1 MLQAQLNSEKRTLQ
15 ELKQVYQQALKDCE
29 KKIRELSART
39 DMENLQT
46 IIYQKRYQEA
56 LKGQLEGVMAT
67 LQSNSYATVS
77 DYLARC
83 YQDGYI
89 GVMYDIHGQG
99 VPIIMPMDQ
108 KAIVKAIQTD
118 SKISKGLYS
127 RLGEDVQSLKTS
139 IRAELSRGISNGSSW
154 NEVAGKLGKSF
165 KSTAFSKAYN
175 NSMRIVRTEGH
186 RVQVQSARDA
196 QQAAKGKGADVL
208 KQWDATLDGDTR
220 PTHRQLDGQSRELDE
235 PFEADGKQADA
246 PGMFGDP
253 AEDCNCRCAV
263 LQRARWALDEAELD
277 MLQDR
282 AAFFLLDKSENFE
295 DFKSKYLQLPD
306 NADTMDINTDVRS
319 QLQLIKDRLSGNR
332 ASLDDL
338 KEAGQI
344 VKCHI
349 GEYQATD
356 AEKEYSDAYSQVLDM
371 SKLIRQGKMSSSSDE
386 YIKAYIR
393 WKDAEKNVQGLE
405 EKRARWLSNALSD
418 IREMGTSGIESDV
431 SAHLNNSRSAT
442 RKYVENAYS
451 IYPREWVEKSIIKGK
466 LTPKKA
472 KRGYYSEWDEE
483 IAISGEGGKAFK
495 TSIHELGHR
504 FERAVPE
511 IREAEKEFYEHRTE
525 GEPLKWLGSGYRR
538 NEKTRFDD
546 FVSPYMGKDY
556 GGSSYELVSMGFEYA
571 YTRPEELAK
580 DPEMEAWIL
589 GILALY

>member
-1 MLQAQLNSEKRTLQ
+1 MNSRQKEVLQAQLNSEKRTLQ

-89 GVMYDIHGQG
+89 GAMYDIHGQG
-99 VPIIMPMDQ
+99 IPIIVPMDQ

-127 RLGEDVQSLKTS
+127 RLGEDVKSLKTS

-165 KSTAFSKAYN
+165 KSTAFSRAYN

-196 QQAAKGKGADVL
+196 QQVAKDKGADVL

-220 PTHRQLDGQSRELDE
+220 PTHRQLDGQIRELDE

-277 MLQDR
+277 TLQDR
-282 AAFFLLDKSENFE
+282 AAFFLLDKSEDFE
-295 DFKSKYLQLPD
+295 DFKKKYLHLPE
-306 NADTMDINTDVRS
+306 NADKIKIGTLPKPTGSQNPTYDAFFKVLNDRLKVSYNAVENHKKKMTSDDIIEALSGGDLTNGSCASLGLAYIGQKQGWNVIDFRGGESQNFFSNGYNLMQLSQTDGVKVLTAEGKTALTVGNRLLKQCEAGKEYYLCVGRHASIVRKLEDGKLQYLELQSARSSGWTDFNGNPKFTLSNRFGCSSSLRSVGDFMIDIADSNFETDDFRQLLGYINT
-319 QLQLIKDRLSGNR
+319 
-332 ASLDDL
+332 
-338 KEAGQI
+338 
-344 VKCHI
+344 
-349 GEYQATD
+349 
-356 AEKEYSDAYSQVLDM
+356 AESEQ
-371 SKLIRQGKMSSSSDE
+371 R
-386 YIKAYIR
+386 
-393 WKDAEKNVQGLE
+393 
-405 EKRARWLSNALSD
+405 
-418 IREMGTSGIESDV
+418 
-431 SAHLNNSRSAT
+431 
-442 RKYVENAYS
+442 
-451 IYPREWVEKSIIKGK
+451 KGK
-466 LTPKKA
+466 Y
-472 KRGYYSEWDEE
+472 G
-483 IAISGEGGKAFK
+483 
-495 TSIHELGHR
+495 
-504 FERAVPE
+504 AV
-511 IREAEKEFYEHRTE
+511 K
-525 GEPLKWLGSGYRR
+525 
-538 NEKTRFDD
+538 
-546 FVSPYMGKDY
+546 
-556 GGSSYELVSMGFEYA
+556 
-571 YTRPEELAK
+571 
-580 DPEMEAWIL
+580 
-589 GILALY
+589 

>member
-196 QQAAKGKGADVL
+196 QQAAKDKGADVL

-220 PTHRQLDGQSRELDE
+220 PTHRQLDGQIRELDE

-263 LQRARWALDEAELD
+263 LQRARWVLDEAELD
-277 MLQDR
+277 TMKER
-282 AAFFLLDKSENFE
+282 AEYFDLDKTTDFADFKKKYLNACSKSIEKANGMEYTVRTQEELEAVARNIKNDLPNYADLPSKWSGHIKVVDYFE
-295 DFKSKYLQLPD
+295 DVGTLAEKDWTCDINALATVDDGTILHELLHSCSCSHYDSMIYCENQVIEEASVEFLKQSICENKKIQDTKGYSDEVMILRLLNTQFSYGSDLEFAKELFNVTLPD
-306 NADTMDINTDVRS
+306 RYQWLEDKVEESLRDCNASFSDFNEVLRF
-319 QLQLIKDRLSGNR
+319 LQRL
-332 ASLDDL
+332 
-338 KEAGQI
+338 K
-344 VKCHI
+344 
-349 GEYQATD
+349 
-356 AEKEYSDAYSQVLDM
+356 
-371 SKLIRQGKMSSSSDE
+371 
-386 YIKAYIR
+386 
-393 WKDAEKNVQGLE
+393 
-405 EKRARWLSNALSD
+405 
-418 IREMGTSGIESDV
+418 GT
-431 SAHLNNSRSAT
+431 
-442 RKYVENAYS
+442 
-451 IYPREWVEKSIIKGK
+451 
-466 LTPKKA
+466 
-472 KRGYYSEWDEE
+472 
-483 IAISGEGGKAFK
+483 
-495 TSIHELGHR
+495 
-504 FERAVPE
+504 
-511 IREAEKEFYEHRTE
+511 
-525 GEPLKWLGSGYRR
+525 
-538 NEKTRFDD
+538 FDD
-546 FVSPYMGKDY
+546 
-556 GGSSYELVSMGFEYA
+556 
-571 YTRPEELAK
+571 T
-580 DPEMEAWIL
+580 
-589 GILALY
+589 